1 LLQGTIDEFPLIDV
15 LGILQARN
23 KTGRLDIERRS
34 GRGLIYVRL
43 GEPYYAESSLARSLI
58 GQKLVDI
65 GAISDMQLRKALDR
79 QADSG
84 ERLGEIL
91 LTHGLISREHIAAA
105 VIGQIKDALS
115 DLLAWETGDF
125 RWEAGAEVEVEVPL
139 FGALLDSADNG
150 GSPLAPHVVP
160 VAPEKPDDGTSGQ
173 QPQAQSVEQPSFRQT
188 GATLHGSAVAA
199 AQLKAAPDVE
209 SPPAPQLEVV
219 EPPVE
224 VETEEVTPE
233 DEGRFEP
240 VAEVQPE
247 FDPEPVFEFE
257 PSAEAPQESDPEPAF
272 DYEPSAEAPQD
283 SDPEPE
289 LVEAPVAEPEP
300 EPELVEAPVAEVEP
314 EPELVEAPVAEV
326 EPEPVLSPAPSFEPI
341 SIASPIEIEDDAPS
355 LPPDNDHHVEGWSNG
370 TRVIKSRP
378 APQLDEAFERVVE
391 TSSVPTFDEGFEP
404 SSEVDLETPDAPEHE
419 HHDEASEESDNALE
433 TEAGPG
439 YEPIEAPVVR
449 APEAPSAFAGAFANP
464 SPPPPPPATPAPV
477 AEIVPSAV
485 APSTAEAP
493 RPPQGPQAPAE
504 NGNGDIK
511 LDRSSLVRE
520 LSDLLR

>member
-1 LLQGTIDEFPLIDV
+1 MLQGTIDEFPLIDV

-105 VIGQIKDALS
+105 VISQIKDALS

-199 AQLKAAPDVE
+199 AQLKAAPDIE
-209 SPPAPQLEVV
+209 SPPAPRLEVV

-247 FDPEPVFEFE
+247 SDPEPV
-257 PSAEAPQESDPEPAF
+257 F
-272 DYEPSAEAPQD
+272 DYEPSAEAPQE

-326 EPEPVLSPAPSFEPI
+326 EPEPEPDLAPAFDPEPEPDLSPASSFESI

-404 SSEVDLETPDAPEHE
+404 SPEVDLETPDAPEHE

-504 NGNGDIK
+504 NGNGDLK

>member
-1 LLQGTIDEFPLIDV
+1 MLQGTIDEFPLIDV

-105 VIGQIKDALS
+105 VISQIKDALS

-160 VAPEKPDDGTSGQ
+160 VAPEEQDAGTSGQ

-188 GATLHGSAVAA
+188 GAALHGSAVAA
-199 AQLKAAPDVE
+199 VQLKAAPDVE
-209 SPPAPQLEVV
+209 SLPAPQLEVV
-219 EPPVE
+219 KTPVE

-247 FDPEPVFEFE
+247 SDPEPVFDYE
-257 PSAEAPQESDPEPAF
+257 PSAEAPQESDHEPEPAEVPAAEV
-272 DYEPSAEAPQD
+272 EPEPEPEPAEAPAA
-283 SDPEPE
+283 E
-289 LVEAPVAEPEP
+289 VEPEP
-300 EPELVEAPVAEVEP
+300 EPELAPAFDPEQEP
-314 EPELVEAPVAEV
+314 D
-326 EPEPVLSPAPSFEPI
+326 LSAAPSFEPI
-341 SIASPIEIEDDAPS
+341 SIAPPIEIEDDAPA
-355 LPPDNDHHVEGWSNG
+355 LPPENDSHVEGWSNG

-391 TSSVPTFDEGFEP
+391 TSGEPTFDEGFEP
-404 SSEVDLETPDAPEHE
+404 SPEVDLETPDAPELE
-419 HHDEASEESDNALE
+419 HHDDALVGEESDYALE

-439 YEPIEAPVVR
+439 YELVEAPVVT

-485 APSTAEAP
+485 APSPAEAP
-493 RPPQGPQAPAE
+493 QTPQGPQAPAE
-504 NGNGDIK
+504 NGNGDLK

>member
-1 LLQGTIDEFPLIDV
+1 MLQGTIDEFPLIDV

-105 VIGQIKDALS
+105 VISQIKDALS

-160 VAPEKPDDGTSGQ
+160 VAPEEQDAGTSGQ

-199 AQLKAAPDVE
+199 TQLKAVPEVE

-219 EPPVE
+219 ETPVE

-247 FDPEPVFEFE
+247 FDPEPVFDYE
-257 PSAEAPQESDPEPAF
+257 PSAEAPQEFDPEPAF
-272 DYEPSAEAPQD
+272 DYEPSAEAPQEF
-283 SDPEPE
+283 DPEPE
-289 LVEAPVAEPEP
+289 LVEAPAAEVGP

-314 EPELVEAPVAEV
+314 EPG
-326 EPEPVLSPAPSFEPI
+326 LSPAPSFEPI

-391 TSSVPTFDEGFEP
+391 TSGVPTFDEGFEP
-404 SSEVDLETPDAPEHE
+404 SPEVDLETPDAPEHE
-419 HHDEASEESDNALE
+419 HHDEAGEESDNALE

-485 APSTAEAP
+485 VPSPAEAP
-493 RPPQGPQAPAE
+493 WTPQGPQAPAE

>member
-1 LLQGTIDEFPLIDV
+1 
-15 LGILQARN
+15 
-23 KTGRLDIERRS
+23 
-34 GRGLIYVRL
+34 
-43 GEPYYAESSLARSLI
+43 
-58 GQKLVDI
+58 
-65 GAISDMQLRKALDR
+65 M
-79 QADSG
+79 
-84 ERLGEIL
+84 
-91 LTHGLISREHIAAA
+91 
-105 VIGQIKDALS
+105 
-115 DLLAWETGDF
+115 
-125 RWEAGAEVEVEVPL
+125 
-139 FGALLDSADNG
+139 
-150 GSPLAPHVVP
+150 
-160 VAPEKPDDGTSGQ
+160 
-173 QPQAQSVEQPSFRQT
+173 
-188 GATLHGSAVAA
+188 
-199 AQLKAAPDVE
+199 
-209 SPPAPQLEVV
+209 
-219 EPPVE
+219 
-224 VETEEVTPE
+224 
-233 DEGRFEP
+233 
-240 VAEVQPE
+240 
-247 FDPEPVFEFE
+247 
-257 PSAEAPQESDPEPAF
+257 
-272 DYEPSAEAPQD
+272 
-283 SDPEPE
+283 
-289 LVEAPVAEPEP
+289 
-300 EPELVEAPVAEVEP
+300 AEVEP

-326 EPEPVLSPAPSFEPI
+326 EPEPEPDLAPAFDPEPEPDLSPASSFEPI

-355 LPPDNDHHVEGWSNG
+355 LPPDNDHHVQGWSNG

>member
-1 LLQGTIDEFPLIDV
+1 MLQGTIDEFPLIDV

-105 VIGQIKDALS
+105 VISQIKDALS

-199 AQLKAAPDVE
+199 TQLKVAPEVE

-219 EPPVE
+219 ETPAE

-247 FDPEPVFEFE
+247 
-257 PSAEAPQESDPEPAF
+257 SDPEPAF
-272 DYEPSAEAPQD
+272 DYEPSAEAPQE

-289 LVEAPVAEPEP
+289 PVEAPVAAVEP

-326 EPEPVLSPAPSFEPI
+326 EPEPGLSPAPSFEPI

-404 SSEVDLETPDAPEHE
+404 SPEVDLETPDAPEHE

-504 NGNGDIK
+504 NGNGDLK

>member
-1 LLQGTIDEFPLIDV
+1 MLQGTIDEFPLIDV

-105 VIGQIKDALS
+105 VISQIKDALS

-199 AQLKAAPDVE
+199 TQPKAAPEVE

-219 EPPVE
+219 ETPVE

-240 VAEVQPE
+240 VAEVQPDS
-247 FDPEPVFEFE
+247 DPVLDYEA
-257 PSAEAPQESDPEPAF
+257 SAEAPQESDPEPVF
-272 DYEPSAEAPQD
+272 DYEASAEAPQE

-289 LVEAPVAEPEP
+289 PVEAPVAAVEPEP
-300 EPELVEAPVAEVEP
+300 EPVEAPVAEVEP
-314 EPELVEAPVAEV
+314 EPG
-326 EPEPVLSPAPSFEPI
+326 LSPAPSFEPI

-404 SSEVDLETPDAPEHE
+404 SPEVDLETPDAPEHE

-504 NGNGDIK
+504 NGNGDLK

>member
-1 LLQGTIDEFPLIDV
+1 MLQGTIDEFPLIDV
-15 LGILQARN
+15 LGILQARS

-105 VIGQIKDALS
+105 VISQIKDALS

-173 QPQAQSVEQPSFRQT
+173 QPQAQSVKQPSFRQT

-199 AQLKAAPDVE
+199 TQPKAAPEVE

-219 EPPVE
+219 ETPVE

-247 FDPEPVFEFE
+247 
-257 PSAEAPQESDPEPAF
+257 SDPEPAF
-272 DYEPSAEAPQD
+272 DYEPSAEAPQE

-289 LVEAPVAEPEP
+289 PVEAPVA
-300 EPELVEAPVAEVEP
+300 AVEP

-326 EPEPVLSPAPSFEPI
+326 EPEPGLSPAPSFEPI

-404 SSEVDLETPDAPEHE
+404 SPEVDLETPDAPEHE

-504 NGNGDIK
+504 NGNGDLK